1 MAQNT
6 PADQVQKWVT
16 AAKNKDADSIAAL
29 YTTDAVLCATEG
41 IIKNQGNTDKIRDDF
56 KAQFG
61 PPLNWTLT
69 SIIDEVDNVPSGANW
84 GWSYGAWSGTVTN
97 PQPPPQNLNVQG
109 SWSVVWVLQS
119 GTWMIQQ
126 QSIVTNPLQ

>member
-6 PADQVQKWVT
+6 PAAQVQKWVS
-16 AAKNKDADSIAAL
+16 AAKNKDAGSIAAL
-29 YTTDAVLCATEG
+29 DTTDAVLCATEG
-41 IIKNQGNTDKIRDDF
+41 IIKNQGNTNNIRDDF

-61 PPLNWTLT
+61 PPLNWTLST
-69 SIIDEVDNVPSGANW
+69 ITGEVDNEPPGANW
-84 GWSYGAWSGTVTN
+84 AWSYGSWSGTVDY
-97 PQPPPQNLNVQG
+97 PQKGTPAQG

-126 QSIVTNPLQ
+126 QSIVASPSQ

>member
-16 AAKNKDADSIAAL
+16 AAKNKNAESIAAL

-41 IIKNQGNTDKIRDDF
+41 IIKNQGNTNNIRDDF
-56 KAQFG
+56 KTQFG
-61 PPLNWTLT
+61 APLNWTLT
-69 SIIDEVDNVPSGANW
+69 NITGEVDNVSPGANW
-84 GWSYGAWSGTVTN
+84 GWSYGTWSGTVNN
-97 PQPPPQNLNVQG
+97 PNPPPSGPVPVQG

-126 QSIVTNPLQ
+126 QSIVTNP